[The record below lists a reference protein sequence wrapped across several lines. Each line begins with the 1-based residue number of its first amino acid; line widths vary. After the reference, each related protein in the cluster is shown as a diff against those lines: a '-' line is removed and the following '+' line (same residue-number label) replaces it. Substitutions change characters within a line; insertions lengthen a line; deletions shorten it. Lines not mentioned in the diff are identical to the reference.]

1 MKRSTERRRASVLTV
16 ATLGLL
22 IAAPSHAYLDPG
34 TGSIILQGLLAGTA
48 VGIGL
53 LRRYWQQFKSFL
65 AKRTGRSRDDNNDGE
80 PDCGQT
86 SSIQTKS

>member
-65 AKRTGRSRDDNNDGE
+65 AKQTGKSHDHNNDDE
-80 PDCGQT
+80 PDFEQT
-86 SSIQTKS
+86 SNIQSKT

>member
-1 MKRSTERRRASVLTV
+1 MTRSTEHRTPSVLAV

-34 TGSIILQGLLAGTA
+34 TGSIILQGLIAVMA

-53 LRRYWQQFKSFL
+53 LRRYWHQFKLFL
-65 AKRTGRSRDDNNDGE
+65 AKQTGRSGDRDNDGE
-80 PDCGQT
+80 PDCDQT
-86 SSIQTKS
+86 SSIQSKP